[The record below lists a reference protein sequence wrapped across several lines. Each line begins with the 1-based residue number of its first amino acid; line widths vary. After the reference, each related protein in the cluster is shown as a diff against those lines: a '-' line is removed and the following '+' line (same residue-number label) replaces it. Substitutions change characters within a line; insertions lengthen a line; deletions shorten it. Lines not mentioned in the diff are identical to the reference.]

1 MSLQDSRHTSNK
13 NLSQFMSEAGYSS
26 TGPDA
31 EINDNLA
38 YTIEDHG
45 SLLHEKEISCDDS
58 YPLKTYAKPDYDETA
73 LWEENENLKKDL
85 KKLKQ
90 KEKKLS
96 QNEKVILGQL
106 EHCEDKRYTLEGK
119 LQALRDE
126 CTAKAK
132 TLDDALS
139 ASGVWKAQTSH
150 AFLLTS
156 THLCIAEQVRL
167 ANLELASM
175 TSKCKISQQEVC
187 KYVSKMET
195 EKQREEIDTNKRAE
209 QLSCLQELRLQKIE
223 FRNSVKSHAEAILD
237 LHETVIS
244 AFFSSKDSQIP
255 EIDIHDSVSL
265 IEELVGRDGNNR
277 ADNNGETLTKTHG
290 ASDHEWDL
298 DLPTGNVLNAGAR
311 EKIWNMR
318 WSPLVNIS
326 NKTRSY
332 AYPLCAGAVLMVCI
346 IILHILTYWKS
357 DDERVNAWWYLK
369 NKIDVRN
376 HMQ

>member
-1 MSLQDSRHTSNK
+1 MSSAGLTNDFRIILPSTSLQDSRHTSNK

-45 SLLHEKEISCDDS
+45 SLLHEKEISSPYLHDCDDS

-73 LWEENENLKKDL
+73 LWEENKNLKKDL

-106 EHCEDKRYTLEGK
+106 EHCEDERYTLEGK
-119 LQALRDE
+119 LQALCDE

-132 TLDDALS
+132 TLDDAL
-139 ASGVWKAQTSH
+139 K
-150 AFLLTS
+150 
-156 THLCIAEQVRL
+156 QVRL

-175 TSKCKISQQEVC
+175 TSKWKISQQEVC

-237 LHETVIS
+237 LHETCF
-244 AFFSSKDSQIP
+244 AYR
-255 EIDIHDSVSL
+255 
-265 IEELVGRDGNNR
+265 GTCRRDGNNR

-326 NKTRSY
+326 KKTRSY
-332 AYPLCAGAVLMVCI
+332 AYPLCAGAVLMN
-346 IILHILTYWKS
+346 LGGLPDPDLWANFP
-357 DDERVNAWWYLK
+357 E
-369 NKIDVRN
+369 
-376 HMQ
+376 

>member
-1 MSLQDSRHTSNK
+1 MSSAGLTNDFCIILPSTSLQDSRHTSNK

-45 SLLHEKEISCDDS
+45 SLLHEKEISSPYLHDCDDS

-73 LWEENENLKKDL
+73 LWEENKNLKKDL

-106 EHCEDKRYTLEGK
+106 EHCEDERYTLEGK

-132 TLDDALS
+132 TLDDAL
-139 ASGVWKAQTSH
+139 K
-150 AFLLTS
+150 
-156 THLCIAEQVRL
+156 QVRL

-175 TSKCKISQQEVC
+175 TSKWKISQQEVC

-237 LHETVIS
+237 LHKTVIS

-255 EIDIHDSVSL
+255 EIDIHDSVLL

-326 NKTRSY
+326 KKTRSY
-332 AYPLCAGAVLMVCI
+332 AYPLCAGAVLMN
-346 IILHILTYWKS
+346 LGGLPDPDLWANFP
-357 DDERVNAWWYLK
+357 E
-369 NKIDVRN
+369 
-376 HMQ
+376 